1 MIEII
6 VTILLIS
13 GAAFMLLAA
22 IGITRMPDL
31 FTRMQAATKAA
42 ALGASFMFCAVAFFF
57 GEISVIT
64 RAIATIIF
72 IFLTAPVA
80 AHMLGRAAYLL
91 GVPKWEGTVA
101 DELRNRY
108 DLEQGTLSSKPSD
121 SIKKIPVYKQP

>member
-1 MIEII
+1 MIEKS
-6 VTILLIS
+6 VTILLVS

-22 IGITRMPDL
+22 IGIIRMPDL

-57 GEISVIT
+57 GELSVIT

-91 GVPKWEGTVA
+91 DAPKWKGTVA
-101 DELRNRY
+101 DELQNRY
-108 DLEQGTLSSKPSD
+108 NLKKNTLSSDASG
-121 SIKKIPVYKQP
+121 